1 MSSSFSIYV
10 FKCDLLIV
18 HIVSANTVSCCPQS
32 VLYHIYYSKTFF
44 YFKQQCREMLFAVLT
59 VFSSLGFDFDVFLS
73 YIWCWVDQSRKAEL
87 IIFTIASTIQRR
99 IQNQVR
105 HITRS
110 FFTKKRLVVVSN
122 FRKKLHRRCLT
133 GIWMRLC
140 YHCVR
145 KTLDWN
151 SHLDNFG
158 KKGIIHLVRTQNFL
172 KN

>member
-1 MSSSFSIYV
+1 MFVYELSGCGFESRSCDMSSSFSIYV

-44 YFKQQCREMLFAVLT
+44 YLKQQCREMLFAVLT
-59 VFSSLGFDFDVFLS
+59 VFSSLGFDFDIFLS

-99 IQNQVR
+99 IQNQVK

-110 FFTKKRLVVVSN
+110 F
-122 FRKKLHRRCLT
+122 

-151 SHLDNFG
+151 RHLDNFG
-158 KKGIIHLVRTQNFL
+158 KKGIIHLVRRQNFL